1 MFSFLSKVQAQAGSL
16 LNAVATLIGATE
28 AEEREKALEA
38 LRGIIVQQHSDFDNN
53 DMHDAQEFL
62 TVLLQNLAVSFF
74 FARKLSA
81 TEIQGCFSAQ
91 NEVFKR
97 KIETISY
104 KELFL
109 TSFIISHNFIVFP
122 KIPSGLP

>member
-1 MFSFLSKVQAQAGSL
+1 MSDKKPIFLKFTGLLSFLSKVQAQAGSL

-74 FARKLSA
+74 RL
-81 TEIQGCFSAQ
+81 EIICDGDTGVFGVTRTNTYQTFSA
-91 NEVFKR
+91 
-97 KIETISY
+97 
-104 KELFL
+104 
-109 TSFIISHNFIVFP
+109 
-122 KIPSGLP
+122 

>member
-1 MFSFLSKVQAQAGSL
+1 MLSFLSKVQAQAGSL

-97 KIETISY
+97 KIENI
-104 KELFL
+104 
-109 TSFIISHNFIVFP
+109 FI
-122 KIPSGLP
+122 